1 MKMIKLIRDSQSEK
15 GTHGNFRILGDS
27 YHSMEQP
34 DLGNLPYK
42 SCVPQGDY
50 DLIPWTSP
58 KYGPVYIMV
67 NEDLN
72 VYKFENSPGRP
83 DNGRFLCLFV
93 HKGNYPRNFQGCVGA
108 GRHYLGDA
116 DMITATAGTCKKV
129 IQKVIDENSYRLN
142 ISHEFE

>member
-1 MKMIKLIRDSQSEK
+1 MFELIRNDKSK
-15 GTHGNFRILGDS
+15 GGTSGTFEIEGAT
-27 YHSMEQP
+27 YFSMEQP
-34 DLGNLPYK
+34 DLGNTPYK

-50 DLIPWTSP
+50 NLIPWTSP
-58 KYGPVYIMV
+58 KYGEVYIMV

-108 GRHYLGDA
+108 GRAYLEEQ
-116 DMITATAGTCKKV
+116 DMITATASTCKEVIKKV
-129 IQKVIDENSYRLN
+129 IEEGSYKLR